1 MCFFFKLTMSER
13 SLRVKSKYSG
23 YRGSVDMLRSAC
35 LLVHISVHEWDTR
48 QIYPK
53 MMWNSR
59 FNCVFTIWTE
69 FSFVSRF
76 YPLEQGQDVFTC
88 ECLSC
93 KYIQQFIGSDFI
105 LRTEFRI
112 KTVHA
117 WFKLRMVIFW
127 FELFEGV
134 SLVDVYVNFGTPIR
148 VCQILVFLLFNFR
161 ADFIV
166 DRIFYRWWDCAFLL
180 FSRVARSNLRHEK
193 MTRRQKSSHNCL
205 ETSVIVWK
213 WYEVKIFKMSI

>member
-1 MCFFFKLTMSER
+1 MFAKST
-13 SLRVKSKYSG
+13 RVKKPVWKNPCVCEINGRDLWLITES
-23 YRGSVDMLRSAC
+23 
-35 LLVHISVHEWDTR
+35 LLNGW
-48 QIYPK
+48 YG
-53 MMWNSR
+53 
-59 FNCVFTIWTE
+59 F
-69 FSFVSRF
+69 
-76 YPLEQGQDVFTC
+76 
-88 ECLSC
+88 
-93 KYIQQFIGSDFI
+93 DFI

-112 KTVHA
+112 ETVHA